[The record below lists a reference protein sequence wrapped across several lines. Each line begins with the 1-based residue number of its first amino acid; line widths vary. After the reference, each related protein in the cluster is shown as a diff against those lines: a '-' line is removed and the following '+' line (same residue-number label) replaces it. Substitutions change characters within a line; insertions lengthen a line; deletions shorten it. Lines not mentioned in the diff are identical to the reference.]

1 LAEVF
6 AILSF
11 SFQAKGRLIRS
22 ILRKLSAHGI
32 CIAAMRIGSLSNL
45 LQEIGM
51 IALAARLVG
60 ALLPEPS
67 RIPMR
72 RWGVVHR

>member
-1 LAEVF
+1 
-6 AILSF
+6 
-11 SFQAKGRLIRS
+11 
-22 ILRKLSAHGI
+22 
-32 CIAAMRIGSLSNL
+32 MRIGSLSNL